1 MKKYIFLLLAIP
13 LCSFKHEPL
22 FPKVK
27 HLKPFWHHDVRIDEP
42 SDVCLSSQDPNHLFV
57 VGNRGTL
64 AEVDENGKVLRHTKP
79 DGSDYE
85 AVCMKDGMIYAIDE
99 SLRRVDLIDPKDFT
113 VIKDFYIGFAG
124 ARNKSFEGLTYNPN
138 TKRFLAVIEKPGV
151 IIELNEDLQVQSMKH
166 SKKFREL
173 SAITY
178 HDNFLWLL
186 SDEDHIVMK
195 VNATD
200 YSVVDEWQIP
210 VMNPEGIA
218 FDKEGNLVIISDDE
232 GTLYKF
238 KIQ

>member
-1 MKKYIFLLLAIP
+1 MKKYILLLLLIP
-13 LCSFKHEPL
+13 LMSFKHEPL

-27 HLKPFWHHDVRIDEP
+27 HLKPFWHHDLRIDEP
-42 SDVCLSSQDPNHLFV
+42 SDICISSEDPNHFFI

-64 AEVDENGKVLRHTKP
+64 AEVDENGKVLRHTKQ

-85 AVCMKDGMIYAIDE
+85 AVCVKDNMIYAIDE

-113 VIKDFYIGFAG
+113 VKKDYFLSFAG
-124 ARNKSFEGLTYNPN
+124 ARNKAFEGITYNPN
-138 TKRFLAVIEKPGV
+138 TKHFIAIIEKPGV
-151 IIELNEDLQVQSMKH
+151 IMELNEDFQLLSMKH

-173 SAITY
+173 SSITF

-186 SDEDHIVMK
+186 SDEDHTVMK
-195 VNATD
+195 VNPTD
-200 YSVVDEWQIP
+200 YSVIDEWMIP
-210 VMNPEGIA
+210 VINPEGIV
-218 FDKEGNLVIISDDE
+218 FDKEGNLVIVSDDE